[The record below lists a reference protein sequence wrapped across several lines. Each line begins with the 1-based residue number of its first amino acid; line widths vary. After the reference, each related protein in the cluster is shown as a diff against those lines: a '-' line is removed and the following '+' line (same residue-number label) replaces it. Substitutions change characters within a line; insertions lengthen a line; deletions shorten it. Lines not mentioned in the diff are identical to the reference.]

1 MALNKHVLQKWDNM
15 RQLHTG
21 RKVHTTTISNL
32 STSSLNNYYFT
43 TTLQFKCQRNSL
55 IFWSRM
61 PSWKLLNICNN
72 ISLRVSLYLHN
83 LILAVDDTYMFTYMK
98 YLYKW
103 RARTRNSSHII
114 KRIVFFDTINYL
126 RVTLC
131 YQEKFRRILGF
142 TETCRVLLVVL
153 LNGEK
158 RRFQFS
164 LTTAW
169 HEIMS
174 RVVPS
179 CGMCLAS
186 SLLTWKH

>member
-43 TTLQFKCQRNSL
+43 TTPQFKCQRNSL

-83 LILAVDDTYMFTYMK
+83 LILTMDDTYMFTYMN
-98 YLYKW
+98 YLYKL
-103 RARTRNSSHII
+103 
-114 KRIVFFDTINYL
+114 KLRIDQKDYLISNTINHL
-126 RVTLC
+126 RVSFC
-131 YQEKFRRILGF
+131 YQEKLRRILGF